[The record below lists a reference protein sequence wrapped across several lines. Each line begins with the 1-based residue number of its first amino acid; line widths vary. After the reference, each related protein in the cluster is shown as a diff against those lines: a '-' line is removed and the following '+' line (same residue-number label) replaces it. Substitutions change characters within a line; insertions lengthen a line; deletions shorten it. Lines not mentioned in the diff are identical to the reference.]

1 MLYVFVF
8 SNVGD
13 LYFFSKTHESSF
25 LFESMFKTFIFMF
38 SLNQQIEINVVY
50 VYLIV
55 KVRRS
60 QNSIDQNGAI

>member
-1 MLYVFVF
+1 M
-8 SNVGD
+8 
-13 LYFFSKTHESSF
+13 
-25 LFESMFKTFIFMF
+25 I